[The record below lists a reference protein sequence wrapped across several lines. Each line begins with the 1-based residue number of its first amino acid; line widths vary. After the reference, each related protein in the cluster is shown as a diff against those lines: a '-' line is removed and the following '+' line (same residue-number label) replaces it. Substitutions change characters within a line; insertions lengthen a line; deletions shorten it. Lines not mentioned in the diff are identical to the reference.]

1 MTMRHFILF
10 LAIAAVSLAGCK
22 KDNYQAPAATLKG
35 QVSYQKQPIGLRSN
49 GVQLELWQPGFEL
62 STKIPIYLAQDGTFS
77 ASVFDGKYKLVLLR
91 GNGPWVNNSD
101 TMDVNVNGATEIDVP
116 VTPYFM
122 INGASVTQNG
132 TTISAT
138 FSLQQ
143 VNNSLPLDAV
153 TLYVGATTIVD
164 QVNSVASK
172 AKPASEITDI
182 TAPITLSVTVPQ
194 SLISKGYAYV
204 RVGAK
209 TAGVAEMIYTIP
221 QKLATK

>member
-1 MTMRHFILF
+1 MRHFVLF
-10 LAIAAVSLAGCK
+10 LAMAAVSFAGCK
-22 KDNYQAPAATLKG
+22 KDNYEAPSSTLKG
-35 QVSYQKQPIGLRSN
+35 QVTYQKQPIGLRSN

-62 STKIPIYLAQDGTFS
+62 STKIPMYLAQDGTFS
-77 ASVFDGKYKLVLLR
+77 ASVFDGQYKLVLLR

-122 INGASVTQNG
+122 INGAALTLNG
-132 TTISAT
+132 TTLTAT

-164 QVNSVASK
+164 QVNSVASTS
-172 AKPASEITDI
+172 KPASEITDI
-182 TAPITLSVTVPQ
+182 TAPITLSVSLPP
-194 SLISKGYAYV
+194 SLIAKGYAYA

-209 TAGVAEMIYTIP
+209 TAGVAELIYTAP
-221 QKLATK
+221 QKLPTK

>member
-1 MTMRHFILF
+1 MRQFILF
-10 LAIAAVSLAGCK
+10 LAIAAVGFAGCK
-22 KDNYQAPAATLKG
+22 KDNDQAPASTLKG
-35 QVSYQKQPIGLRSN
+35 QVSYQKQPIGVRSN

-62 STKIPIYLAQDGTFS
+62 STKIPMYLAQDGTFS
-77 ASVFDGKYKLVLLR
+77 ASVSDGKYKLVLP
-91 GNGPWVNNSD
+91 GAKGPWVNNGD
-101 TMDVNVNGATEIDVP
+101 TMDVNVNGATEIEVP
-116 VTPYFM
+116 VTPYIM
-122 INGASVTQNG
+122 INGASLTQNG

-153 TLYVGATTIVD
+153 TLYVGAATIID

-172 AKPASEITDI
+172 SKPASEITDI

-194 SLISKGYAYV
+194 SLIAKGYVYA

-209 TAGVAEMIYTIP
+209 TAGVAEMIYTVP
-221 QKLATK
+221 QKITTK

>member
-1 MTMRHFILF
+1 MTMRHFVLF
-10 LAIAAVSLAGCK
+10 LAIAAVSFAGCK
-22 KDNYQAPAATLKG
+22 KDNYETPSSTLKG
-35 QVSYQKQPIGLRSN
+35 QVTYQKQPIGLRSN

-62 STKIPIYLAQDGTFS
+62 STKIPMYLAQDGTFS
-77 ASVFDGKYKLVLLR
+77 ASVFDGNYKLVLLR

-101 TMDVNVNGATEIDVP
+101 TMDVNVNGATEIEVP

-122 INGASVTQNG
+122 INGAALALNG
-132 TTISAT
+132 TTLTAT

-164 QVNSVASK
+164 QVNSVASTS
-172 AKPASEITDI
+172 KPASEITDI
-182 TAPITLSVTVPQ
+182 TAPITLSVSLPP
-194 SLISKGYAYV
+194 SLIAKGYAYA

-209 TAGVAEMIYTIP
+209 TAGVAELIYTAP
-221 QKLATK
+221 QKLPTK

>member
-1 MTMRHFILF
+1 MRHFIIF
-10 LAIAAVSLAGCK
+10 LAIAAISFAGCK
-22 KDNYQAPAATLKG
+22 KDNYEAPSSTLKG
-35 QVSYQKQPIGLRSN
+35 QVLYQKQPIGLRSN

-62 STKIPIYLAQDGTFS
+62 STKIPMYLAQDGTFS
-77 ASVFDGKYKLVLLR
+77 AAVFDGQYKLVLLR

-101 TMDVNVNGATEIDVP
+101 TINVNVNGATEIEVP

-122 INGASVTQNG
+122 INGAALTRNG
-132 TTISAT
+132 TTLTAT

-164 QVNSVASK
+164 QVNSVASTS
-172 AKPASEITDI
+172 KPASEITDI
-182 TAPITLSVTVPQ
+182 TAPITLSVTVPP
-194 SLISKGYAYV
+194 SLIAKGYVYA

-209 TAGVAEMIYTIP
+209 TAGVAEMIYTAP
-221 QKLATK
+221 QKLDTK